1 MQSNRFRGQSQVA
14 AYDTTEATRPAGP
27 WDAAAVQAGRFL
39 RPFQSHLP
47 RLSAAVAVLLTAS
60 ILGMWGGYALLT
72 VRERS
77 DAIAGARAEGD
88 LVERAYDL
96 GHRHGTLAARGLSGD
111 ERTKQSRDL
120 HARLETMQQTIARD
134 VYADWRD
141 GALLEGGGLAGLTL
155 VLTILGLWLISQ
167 LRVRETFE
175 ASLRAARDEA
185 EAGNRAKS
193 EFLAN
198 MSHEIRTPMNGIL
211 GMTGLLLDTALDE
224 EQRRF
229 AEVVRESGEGLL
241 TVVNDILD
249 ISKLEAGKL
258 ELETIEFDLVNT
270 VESAVVL
277 MIGRAREKQI
287 DIAMYIE
294 PEAAGTYRGDPNRI
308 RQILLNLIGNAIKF
322 TEKGGVSIEVAVRRD
337 PQQAADGALVPLR
350 FEVRDTGIGMPES
363 VRTRL
368 FQKFAQADSSVT
380 RRFGGTGLGLAICK
394 ELVDLMGGTITASS
408 RLGEGSIFAFEV
420 SLPKSGAGLI
430 DYRAL
435 PEQLKSLRALLV
447 DDIAMNLEILG
458 RQLAALGIAIYKAA
472 DGFAAIAE
480 LERGWHQGR
489 PYDVVFLD
497 QMMPG
502 LSGLDTARRIRQN
515 PALAE
520 TRLVLVTS
528 AGRGD
533 IPRTDSALDA
543 VLEKPVRQHDLFD
556 ALVNLY
562 GRRHLPT
569 RPPAPQAGKPP
580 QAEATLPRRNTLD
593 VLVAED
599 NKINQQFAVALLGKA
614 GHRVTLADNG
624 HAAVDAVRA
633 HDFDVVLM
641 DIQMPQLGGMEAMRQ
656 IRALPEPKRS
666 VPIIAMTAHAM
677 AGVREQYLAAGMN
690 AYVSKPIRPE
700 LLMRELDAI
709 AGRAAPKPVD
719 GHVTAPDPATL
730 PPVLETG
737 RLDELHTVLP
747 PAALRELLLATIEDV
762 RVRLGAI
769 EKAHGT
775 RDRVV
780 MAQDAHVVVGTAGN
794 IGAAR
799 VSALARALEQEC
811 RRPDGRPLGAAVAA
825 LRLAWSEATP
835 PLGAWIAAHAPAD
848 PVRIAS

>member
-1 MQSNRFRGQSQVA
+1 M
-14 AYDTTEATRPAGP
+14 
-27 WDAAAVQAGRFL
+27 QAGRFL

-47 RLSAAVAVLLTAS
+47 RLSIAVAILLTIS
-60 ILGMWGGYALLT
+60 VLGMWGGYALLT
-72 VRERS
+72 LSERG
-77 DAIAGARAEGD
+77 DAVGDARDEGD
-88 LVERAYDL
+88 LVERGYDL
-96 GHRHGTLAARGLSGD
+96 GYQHGLLTAEGLSAE
-111 ERTKQSRDL
+111 ERTKRSRDL
-120 HARLETMQQTIARD
+120 QARLEAMQANIARD

-155 VLTILGLWLISQ
+155 VLTLLGLWLIRQ
-167 LRVRETFE
+167 LRAHETFE

-211 GMTGLLLDTALDE
+211 GMTGLLLETPLNE

-229 AEVVRESGEGLL
+229 AEIVRESGEGLL
-241 TVVNDILD
+241 AVVNDILD

-287 DIAMYIE
+287 DIAMYVE
-294 PEAAGTYRGDPNRI
+294 PAAAGTYRGDPNRI
-308 RQILLNLIGNAIKF
+308 RQVLLNLIGNAIKF
-322 TEKGGVSIEVAVRRD
+322 TEKGGVSIAVAVRRD

-363 VRTRL
+363 VRVRL
-368 FQKFAQADSSVT
+368 FQKFSQADSSVT

-394 ELVDLMGGTITASS
+394 ELVDLMGGTISATS
-408 RLGEGSIFAFEV
+408 RLGEGSTFAFEL

-430 DYRAL
+430 DYSAL
-435 PEQLKSLRALLV
+435 PEQLKSLRALVV
-447 DDIAMNLEILG
+447 DDISMNLEILG
-458 RQLAALGIAIYKAA
+458 RQLAALGIAVYKTA
-472 DGFAAIAE
+472 DGFAAVAE
-480 LERGWHQGR
+480 LERGWHRGR

-528 AGRGD
+528 GGRGD
-533 IPRTDSALDA
+533 IPRTESALDA

-562 GRRHLPT
+562 GRRHLPAA
-569 RPPAPQAGKPP
+569 RPAAPQAGAP
-580 QAEATLPRRNTLD
+580 QPRSNTLD

-641 DIQMPQLGGMEAMRQ
+641 DIQMPELGGVEATRQ

-677 AGVREQYLAAGMN
+677 TGAREQYLAAGMN
-690 AYVSKPIRPE
+690 AYISKPIRPE

-709 AGRAAPKPVD
+709 AGRAAPKPADEPVA
-719 GHVTAPDPATL
+719 VPEPVVSPA
-730 PPVLETG
+730 VLETG
-737 RLDELHTVLP
+737 RLDELCAVLP
-747 PAALRELLLATIEDV
+747 PVVLHDLLLATIADV
-762 RVRLGAI
+762 GASLAAI

-775 RDRVV
+775 RDRAV

-794 IGAAR
+794 IGAAS

-811 RRPDGRPLGAAVAA
+811 RRPDGRPLGASVAA
-825 LRLAWSEATP
+825 LRQAWSEAAP
-835 PLGAWIAAHAPAD
+835 LLGAWMAAHAPAD